1 MPNINYGTG
10 GSSLNAAQG
19 FDAVSALMNGFFG
32 SPQLRFEQQK
42 FGLQQDQ
49 AAQNAMQFNARQDL
63 GNIVREGI
71 INKDPKGRVMISREA
86 AGRAAQAGDLPQY
99 GGLIRA
105 MNEPVSQDIDN
116 ENKLK
121 MSLLTASPLA
131 RDFYFAD
138 QTHEDPEQRRRFLD
152 IRNFATS
159 QQAIDDSAALQRKLD
174 YERGLFQ
181 TPNMNSGVPQA
192 VLAVMRSGNPQEQIN
207 AELAA
212 LERFG
217 RSMGSSGGFSPEQ
230 KAAGENQRD
239 VLGLTTPVSPAEG
252 NVTQR
257 LSDIKT
263 NASLAEIMAKAST
276 ADINTSQGRLARLS
290 AQDNLTAR
298 QQIDEETN
306 QKIREEE
313 AKAQFAS
320 KYGNISTEAG
330 YKAQMAREAG
340 IPALE
345 QYATEVKPLVV
356 PEGGSAVIPK
366 GSYLERNF
374 KPSADAVA
382 ASKQAQE
389 TLMSMTKEEIA
400 GLPKDQLV
408 KLKQTIDA
416 GKNTF
421 PTPMQPENIS
431 GRFPT
436 KAEAPKAGQ
445 LTYDGSIVSS
455 SKLDKVDPRYDI
467 EFDKLLDAYDGVNR
481 ALEAVK
487 KNPRAFGA
495 QYGMA
500 SGMPYFGNMAKN
512 QLLAEGETKAR
523 AAVFDATATKKHE
536 IYGAALTG
544 GEQIDA
550 NNFLPAS
557 SDSPEEIKEKLKNL
571 QAQLYTVIERR
582 MDTFHPFNGYH
593 FLKSYESG
601 RKMID
606 PASMTRAQEKNG
618 ARIPQR
624 KD

>member
-1 MPNINYGTG
+1 MPNINYGIG
-10 GSSLNAAQG
+10 GNSLNAAQG

-32 SPQLRFEQQK
+32 SPQQMNANRQFGISEGHLDVDRQKQYFTQGNAIALGERFKE
-42 FGLQQDQ
+42 GLPKKSNGFVD
-49 AAQNAMQFNARQDL
+49 AGALPLPEGATAGELSSLASLL
-63 GNIVREGI
+63 GSAN
-71 INKDPKGRVMISREA
+71 REA
-86 AGRAAQAGDLPQY
+86 ETKLTLSPWNYAANVFSETGGDPT
-99 GGLIRA
+99 
-105 MNEPVSQDIDN
+105 
-116 ENKLK
+116 KLRLGSEAINYAD
-121 MSLLTASPLA
+121 SLASE
-131 RDFYFAD
+131 R
-138 QTHEDPEQRRRFLD
+138 QRRELANKND
-152 IRNFATS
+152 AEKQMFAV
-159 QQAIDDSAALQRKLD
+159 
-174 YERGLFQ
+174 
-181 TPNMNSGVPQA
+181 PNINSGQPQLIDA
-192 VLAVMRSGNPQEQIN
+192 IFTGPGTPE
-207 AELAA
+207 EKAA
-212 LERFG
+212 RLQVQKDFAR
-217 RSMGSSGGFSPEQ
+217 SSGASGGYSPEQ

-252 NVTQR
+252 SVTQR

-276 ADINTSQGRLARLS
+276 ADINTPQGRLAILS

-320 KYGNISTEAG
+320 RYGSVSTEAG

-345 QYATEVKPLVV
+345 QYATEVKPLIL

-416 GKNTF
+416 GKNAF

-455 SKLDKVDPRYDI
+455 SKLDKVDPKYDI

-487 KNPRAFGA
+487 KNPSAFGSHF
-495 QYGMA
+495 GMA

-512 QLLAEGETKAR
+512 ALLAEGETKAR
-523 AAVFDATATKKHE
+523 SAVFDATATKKHD

-557 SDSPEEIKEKLKNL
+557 SDGPKEVKEKLEGL

-582 MDTFHPFNGYH
+582 MDTFHPFNGSH

>member
-10 GSSLNAAQG
+10 GNSLNAAQG

-32 SPQLRFEQQK
+32 SPELRFQQQR

-49 AAQNAMQFNARQDL
+49 ANQNAMQFNARQDL

-71 INKDPKGRVMISREA
+71 INKDPKGRVTISREA
-86 AGRAAQAGDLPQY
+86 AGKAAQAGDLPQLT
-99 GGLIRA
+99 GLIRG

-116 ENKLK
+116 ENRLK
-121 MSLLTASPLA
+121 ISLLTASPLA

-138 QTHEDPEQRRRFLD
+138 QTHEDPEQRKRFLD

-174 YERGLFQ
+174 YEKSLFQ
-181 TPNMNSGVPQA
+181 VPNANAGFAQLIDSIITGPGTPEEKAARFQA
-192 VLAVMRSGNPQEQIN
+192 QKDFARSAG
-207 AELAA
+207 A
-212 LERFG
+212 
-217 RSMGSSGGFSPEQ
+217 SGGYSPEQ

-263 NASLAEIMAKAST
+263 NASLAEIMAKSST
-276 ADINTSQGRLARLS
+276 PDINTPQGRLARLS

-320 KYGNISTEAG
+320 RYGNVSTEAG

-416 GKNTF
+416 GKNAF

-455 SKLDKVDPRYDI
+455 SKLDKVDPKYDT
-467 EFDKLLDAYDGVNR
+467 EFDKLLTAYEGVER

-487 KNPRAFGA
+487 KNPSAFGA
-495 QYGMA
+495 QFGMA

-512 QLLAEGETKAR
+512 ALLAEGETKAR
-523 AAVFDATATKKHE
+523 AAVFDATSTKKHE

-557 SDSPEEIKEKLKNL
+557 SDGPKEIKEKLKNL

-582 MDTFHPFNGYH
+582 MDTFHPFNGSH

-618 ARIPQR
+618 AKIPQR